1 MTGIL
6 ALLAVALSAAVAHRR
21 GYARGRAEGTQAT
34 VKATS
39 AAMQYADRKVCL
51 AASERDAARAERD
64 DLRAAH
70 PGRVNAAWLDTA
82 PGSAWLDTVLALA
95 RHTPGTHDDDTDG
108 FHRIHAGTGTDGDPT

>member
-1 MTGIL
+1 MTANL
-6 ALLAVALSAAVAHRR
+6 ALLAAGLVVYLVAAHVAHRR

-39 AAMQYADRKVCL
+39 AARQYADRKVCL

-70 PGRVNAAWLDTA
+70 PGRVNAAWLDT
-82 PGSAWLDTVLALA
+82 VLALA
-95 RHTPGTHDDDTDG
+95 RHTPHDADDDTDG